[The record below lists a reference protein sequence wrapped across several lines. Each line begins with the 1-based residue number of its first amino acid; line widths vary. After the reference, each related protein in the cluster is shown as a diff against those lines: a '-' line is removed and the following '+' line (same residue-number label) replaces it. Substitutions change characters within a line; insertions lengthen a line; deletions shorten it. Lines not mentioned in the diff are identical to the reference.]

1 MYIAPLLMHVALSPN
16 FQRGYA
22 DHSRQLRSDLL
33 AAYDRFVPPKSSRG
47 LVVSEAGTDVELSI
61 KFFKV
66 KEVDASKGSMELKV
80 WLRMY
85 WKDERLSW
93 DPVQYGGITR
103 THFYADPAPTS
114 GGTELWLPDIQP
126 YNGRQGIVHTLDP
139 AMAQVDNTGAVFLSR
154 PGTLDVMCKYSG
166 LVAFP
171 FDKLLCAIE
180 FGGWAWSGGHQG
192 LLLREGV
199 GYEFSQQEVAL
210 GSSYQE
216 YTIAGVTPMI
226 LAFVCHEHQ
235 GREAAWVNEWRCR
248 WAAVS
253 VWQGRLRAGAGGV
266 RMGWTGRGL
275 VPTGVSSVGLLVR

>member
-1 MYIAPLLMHVALSPN
+1 MYIALMLMHVALSPN

-103 THFYADPAPTS
+103 TRNLMHRIRKRSRERERLAERQAVR
-114 GGTELWLPDIQP
+114 ELANDLSIRVSRTP
-126 YNGRQGIVHTLDP
+126 
-139 AMAQVDNTGAVFLSR
+139 GAR
-154 PGTLDVMCKYSG
+154 G
-166 LVAFP
+166 
-171 FDKLLCAIE
+171 
-180 FGGWAWSGGHQG
+180 
-192 LLLREGV
+192 GV
-199 GYEFSQQEVAL
+199 GE
-210 GSSYQE
+210 
-216 YTIAGVTPMI
+216 
-226 LAFVCHEHQ
+226 
-235 GREAAWVNEWRCR
+235 
-248 WAAVS
+248 
-253 VWQGRLRAGAGGV
+253 
-266 RMGWTGRGL
+266 
-275 VPTGVSSVGLLVR
+275 